1 MVRFGHGFRHG
12 SRYKLRKEPR
22 SKFTVEPFLASFAQ
36 GERVA
41 VDIYPASQKG
51 MPHPR
56 MQGLVGTVTERR
68 GDAYVIAV
76 PVGRKVKTVIARPEH
91 LHRIKSD
98 AGRKALPPA
107 GGQLRRL
114 RPGAPSAAVGAAGA
128 HVSAG

>member
-22 SKFTVEPFLASFAQ
+22 SKFTVEPFLASFAE

-41 VDIYPASQKG
+41 VDLYPASQKG

-68 GDAYVIAV
+68 GNAYVVAV
-76 PVGRKVKTVIARPEH
+76 PVGRKTKTVIARPEH
-91 LHRIKSD
+91 LHRVLSATTGT
-98 AGRKALPPA
+98 AG
-107 GGQLRRL
+107 
-114 RPGAPSAAVGAAGA
+114 V
-128 HVSAG
+128 HVVRAK